1 MRRCGDAGV
10 PAAMNRCE
18 ASHGSA
24 SRSQSLPMAHRMTAP
39 KESGSPPPRITPLLE
54 AVAAAAGV
62 MPWGVAAIPSLGCV
76 LLWDCRPDA
85 SAAIIEAVAGQEGAV
100 GESHAIDMQGG
111 TIIGILMTPHPV
123 EGMDLE
129 DFAGSLRLRYAIAT
143 GPDPD
148 TTENP
153 F

>member
-1 MRRCGDAGV
+1 MPGFRHRNH
-10 PAAMNRCE
+10 PPP
-18 ASHGSA
+18 
-24 SRSQSLPMAHRMTAP
+24 LLTTAHRMIEPNPSNLT
-39 KESGSPPPRITPLLE
+39 SPRIVPLLE
-54 AVAAAAGV
+54 AVAAAAAV
-62 MPWGVAAIPSLGCV
+62 MPWGVAAIHSLRCV

-85 SAAIIEAVAGQEGAV
+85 SAAIIEAVAGQEGTV

-111 TIIGILMTPHPV
+111 TIIGILMTPRPI
-123 EGMDLE
+123 EGMGLE